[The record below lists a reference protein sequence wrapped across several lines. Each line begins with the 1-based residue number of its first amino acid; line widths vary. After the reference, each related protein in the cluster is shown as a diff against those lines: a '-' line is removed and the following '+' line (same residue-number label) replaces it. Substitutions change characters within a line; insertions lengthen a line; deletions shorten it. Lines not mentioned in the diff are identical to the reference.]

1 MALVRDREA
10 PAKILKGID
19 VMKRTLLGLLA
30 ATALTAAIPAVA
42 SAQNINQRQD
52 NLYARIEAGV
62 RSGQL
67 TRSEADRLR
76 FDFQALARLENDYRR
91 SAPGL
96 TDRERADL
104 NQRFNVLSNRIQVS
118 RNDDDR
124 YVANWQGIDRRQDRL
139 FRQIDTGVRNGGL
152 TRQEATRLRADFN
165 ALVRLEANY
174 RRSGG
179 GLTIVERRDLDRRMD
194 ALSARIRMERRD
206 DQQAYRGDRHDR
218 DDRRRDDGYNN
229 YR

>member
-1 MALVRDREA
+1 
-10 PAKILKGID
+10 
-19 VMKRTLLGLLA
+19 MKRTLLGLLA

-67 TRSEADRLR
+67 TRPEADRLR
-76 FDFQALARLENDYRR
+76 NDFQGLVRLEADYRR

-104 NQRFNVLSNRIQVS
+104 NQRFDVLSSRIQVA
-118 RNDDDR
+118 RHDDDR
-124 YVANWQGIDRRQDRL
+124 YSANWETIDRRQDRL
-139 FRQIDTGVRNGGL
+139 FRRIEVGVRNGDL
-152 TRQEATRLRADFN
+152 NRREAARLRADFN
-165 ALVRLEANY
+165 GLVRLEASY

-179 GLTIVERRDLDRRMD
+179 GLSIAERRDLDRRMD
-194 ALSARIRMERRD
+194 ALSARIKTERRD
-206 DQQAYRGDRHDR
+206 DQDGHRGDR
-218 DDRRRDDGYNN
+218 DRRDGGYQGG